1 MPHSKFR
8 RCKGRGIF
16 GNPKIFFRFCTT
28 FPKISLHG
36 LAEGTTFAP
45 QTNTKTKKNM
55 EQTNII
61 PATVIID
68 NELHNADHDLR
79 RSLRE
84 AQAAY
89 AELRELQDLG
99 ETPQPNLCTADWLE
113 KIMNAKKDALKQANF
128 LTEAQKASQLMHFGK
143 LQKKALKL
151 VEIVSNFIKSIP
163 AEQYVYDPMLATFFL
178 RDIDALLTER
188 CTHVVPAEAT
198 EHRKLIEA
206 VRRAIHSVSGRRATT

>member
-1 MPHSKFR
+1 
-8 RCKGRGIF
+8 
-16 GNPKIFFRFCTT
+16 
-28 FPKISLHG
+28 
-36 LAEGTTFAP
+36 
-45 QTNTKTKKNM
+45 M

-68 NELHNADHDLR
+68 NELREADHVLR

-99 ETPQPNLCTADWLE
+99 EIPMPNLCTPEWLD
-113 KIMNAKKDALKQANF
+113 KVISAKREAIKQVDF
-128 LTEAQKASQLMHFGK
+128 LTEAQKSSQLMHFGK

-151 VEIVSNFIKSIP
+151 IEIVWNFIESIP
-163 AEQYVYDPMLATFFL
+163 SEQYVYDPMLATFFL

-188 CTHVVPAEAT
+188 CTHTVPVEAA

-206 VRRAIHSVSGRRATT
+206 VRGTIHDLRTWEKQNDLKKLRLEDLLRMSPTQLAIEWVSENLRVDRSHDNLPYVVLNRELAEQNIL